1 MPARRRKQS
10 NAMLYTLITFV
21 GLFIAA
27 TTVAVVFYV
36 KAEEN
41 RARLEDAEREMNDLA
56 SDRERQATGT
66 TIGAKTSAVSW
77 LGTMIS
83 YLDHTVSVVVGGVPE
98 PTSAEVKVN
107 NLNAKVA
114 AAVKSAG
121 AYVDLGDPNAA
132 DPNRVGLVPVITAL
146 TAKLESTQKAELA
159 ARQQLADLQT
169 ELDNVNKAN
178 ADTQEKMLAEKAELQ
193 KEVETAKQDY
203 ADLQTLLQQTT
214 AQQIQT
220 LQSRLEQT
228 ENNVKTLNDT
238 LLKTQAELK
247 MAQDMMKSA
256 QDELAKIEPGPNRE
270 VLAQELDG
278 QVILIDDHAQVV
290 HLNIGRNDRVYRGLT
305 FSVYDRGAGIPKDG
319 KGKAEVEVFDVA
331 DTYSAARIIRSKL
344 NKPILMG
351 DAVAN
356 LIWDSNKTNV
366 FVIAGDFDLDNDEEI
381 DETAP
386 DKIRGLIEKWGAR
399 VDDAISVDTDFI
411 VVGKQPT
418 VLTKPTLEE
427 EEIDP
432 RARQR
437 YEDSLQ
443 RLARYNELLGQAQTL
458 WIPVFTY
465 EKFLYFTGYEPQVGK
480 AGAF

>member
-36 KAEEN
+36 KAEEH
-41 RARLEDAEREMNDLA
+41 RARLEDTEREMNDLA

-66 TIGAKTSAVSW
+66 TIGTKTSQVSW
-77 LGTMIS
+77 LGTMMG
-83 YLDHTVSVVVGGVPE
+83 YLDHTVSMIVGGVPE

-114 AAVKSAG
+114 ASVKSAG
-121 AYVDLGDPNAA
+121 AYIDLGDPNAA
-132 DPNRVGLVPVITAL
+132 DPNTVGLVPVIAAL
-146 TAKLESTQKAELA
+146 TAKLDSTQKAELA

-169 ELDNVNKAN
+169 ELDTVNKAN
-178 ADTQEKMLAEKAELQ
+178 ADTQQQLLAEKAELQ

-214 AQQIQT
+214 AQQVQT
-220 LQSRLEQT
+220 LQSRLEQAQ
-228 ENNVKTLNDT
+228 NNAKALNDT
-238 LLKTQAELK
+238 LLKTQAELQ
-247 MAQDMMKSA
+247 MAQDMMKRA
-256 QDELAKIEPGPNRE
+256 QDEVAGIEPGPNRE
-270 VLAQELDG
+270 VLAQQADG
-278 QVILIDDHAQVV
+278 QVILIDDQAQVV
-290 HLNIGRNDRVYRGLT
+290 NLNIGRNDRVYRGLT

-319 KGKAEVEVFDVA
+319 KGKAEIEVFDVA
-331 DTYSAARIIRSKL
+331 DTYSAARILRSQL
-344 NKPILMG
+344 NKPILLG

-356 LIWDSNKTNV
+356 LIWDRNKAKV
-366 FVIAGDFDLDNDEEI
+366 FVIAGDFDLNNDEEV
-381 DETAP
+381 DPTAP
-386 DKIRGLIEKWGAR
+386 DKIKRLIEKWGAR
-399 VDDAISVDTDFI
+399 VDDAISVDTDFL

-418 VLTKPTLEE
+418 VLAKPTLEE
-427 EEIDP
+427 EEVDP
-432 RARQR
+432 RAMQK
-437 YEDSLQ
+437 YNDSLQ

-465 EKFLYFTGYEPQVGK
+465 EKFLYFIGYETQVGK
-480 AGAF
+480 AGAL